1 MYLLI
6 HYKLFYF
13 CLNTLFFNDSS
24 IVFKLFA
31 DWQNVQSL
39 NLSRKSKFS
48 KGVCITHCA
57 YQTSICKAIFLTSVP
72 WKPFLFRDVDD
83 MMAQRLGA
91 VFMPHGLGHLL
102 GIDTH
107 DPGGYPEVHPIF
119 IDFYA
124 HSFQPTFVR
133 CFQLR
138 VMLAPI
144 YLLGIRE
151 AKGARTELLA
161 DHKRTQRR
169 HGQFTCPILPLNQD
183 LAVKRNTRKFCY
195 IICLLMNHDC

>member
-1 MYLLI
+1 
-6 HYKLFYF
+6 LFYF
-13 CLNTLFFNDSS
+13 CLNTLFFDDSS
-24 IVFKLFA
+24 IVFKRFA
-31 DWQNVQSL
+31 DWQNVQYL
-39 NLSRKSKFS
+39 NLSGKSKFS
-48 KGVCITHCA
+48 KGVCVTHCA

-107 DPGGYPEVHPIF
+107 DPGGYPEVRPIF
-119 IDFYA
+119 IDCYA
-124 HSFQPTFVR
+124 HSFRFTLVC

-169 HGQFTCPILPLNQD
+169 HGQFTCPILPLKESQKI
-183 LAVKRNTRKFCY
+183 LLYY
-195 IICLLMNHDC
+195 ISLDES